1 MLRHGLLCGVSACYA
16 MRMDGVHDVGGMHGF
31 GAVVVPGS
39 GAPYHERWEAHVFAL
54 YLLVAIEGLGGAPSG
69 RATREQMEPSHYL
82 AASYYERWLWSA
94 ERQLE
99 RKGTIRPGE
108 VERMAQR
115 LEGHGHGLEEQARH
129 DDQPQ
134 PPRPGDLDQARRA
147 LEELRR
153 PEPMPAPAEPP
164 RFAPGDRVR
173 VRRMRPARH
182 TRCPRYVRGAAGV
195 VERVQGRDLLPELAA
210 YREEGVPE
218 PVYAVRFSS
227 ETLFGR
233 DGRPPWTVVVD
244 LWESYLEERPDD

>member
-1 MLRHGLLCGVSACYA
+1 
-16 MRMDGVHDVGGMHGF
+16 MRMDGVHDIGGMHGF

-39 GAPYHERWEAHVFAL
+39 EAPYHERWEARVFAL
-54 YLLVAIEGLGGAPSG
+54 YLLVGIEGLGGPPSG

-115 LEGHGHGLEEQARH
+115 LQGHGLQEQAEH
-129 DDQPQ
+129 DNQPQ
-134 PPRPGDLDQARRA
+134 PPRPGDPEQARRA
-147 LEELRR
+147 LGELRR

-164 RFAPGDRVR
+164 RFAPGDQVR

-210 YREEGVPE
+210 YGEEGSPE

-227 ETLFGR
+227 ETLFGQ
-233 DGRPPWTVVVD
+233 DGRPPWTVTVD
-244 LWESYLEERPDD
+244 LWEGYLEERPDA